1 MPKKALP
8 EEERKRRRKI
18 SIEKYKNSLKY
29 KIANAAANKRYYNK
43 NKEKWKQ
50 YRKTYADKQNQK

>member
-29 KIANAAANKRYYNK
+29 KISNAKANRAYYIR

-50 YRKTYADKQNQK
+50 YKKKKTLNNN

>member
-1 MPKKALP
+1 MPKTNWS

-18 SIEKYKNSLKY
+18 SIEKYKKTLSY
-29 KIANAAANKRYYNK
+29 KISIAKSRRKYYLK

-50 YRKTYADKQNQK
+50 YNKKKTLNSN

>member
-18 SIEKYKNSLKY
+18 SIEKYKNTLSY
-29 KIANAAANKRYYNK
+29 KISIAKSRRKYYLK

-50 YRKTYADKQNQK
+50 YNKKKTLNKN

>member
-18 SIEKYKNSLKY
+18 SIEKYKNTLKY
-29 KIANAAANKRYYNK
+29 KISIAKANRAYYIR

-50 YRKTYADKQNQK
+50 YNNKNKTLNNN